1 MTELSY
7 TVRPNLLV
15 KERTYRLSDDALTW
29 QDADGSGRLAF
40 AGVRQVRLSTDPSFG
55 KDRSR
60 CILLD
65 REGHKLKLELQALQG
80 ARHLGGPVEHVHTI
94 RARTSAAS
102 GRGRAPCKLRRRQH
116 GSLGRLGR
124 ADGRLRH
131 RHPRVDDGGSGRR
144 LAWRRGDRRAHTADS
159 ARARHVAGDAAW
171 TRDDLRSRSSSPRAA
186 GRDEGSL
193 TGPRALANV
202 ANTMYQAVRADPTTS
217 GEGKKKGRLAG
228 SPHSISQK

>member
-65 REGHKLKLELQALQG
+65 REGHKLKLDSKHFKGLGTLEDRSSTYTPFVRALLQRVAAAAPHASFVAGSTAVWAVWVGLTVVYAIAILALMM
-80 ARHLGGPVEHVHTI
+80 AVLGGASLGGEVIVVLIPLIVLGPGMW
-94 RARTSAAS
+94 RAMR
-102 GRGRAPCKLRRRQH
+102 RGRATTFDPAHPPPEL
-116 GSLGRLGR
+116 LGETR
-124 ADGRLRH
+124 A
-131 RHPRVDDGGSGRR
+131 P
-144 LAWRRGDRRAHTADS
+144 
-159 ARARHVAGDAAW
+159 
-171 TRDDLRSRSSSPRAA
+171 
-186 GRDEGSL
+186 
-193 TGPRALANV
+193 
-202 ANTMYQAVRADPTTS
+202 
-217 GEGKKKGRLAG
+217 
-228 SPHSISQK
+228 